1 MNTKPITVAIVED
14 NNEIRQRFVSLFAE
28 TEHIQCVG
36 NYFTAEE
43 FMAEYIDIKP
53 NVVFMDI
60 HLPGLNGI
68 ECIEKMKEQS
78 KHTQYIVYTVFE
90 NSEVVLEAIKAGATG
105 YLLKNTSSDKL
116 VAAVEEICRGESPM
130 SGSIA
135 AKVLKAFQQEVSKPE
150 SKLLS
155 SRENEIINLLSKGY
169 RYKDIAKELII
180 SPETVKTHIRSIYE
194 KLQVNNSIDAINKTR
209 AANKTQFAR
218 YANSNV
224 KEVEEHDCYKAIE
237 DLFWREK
244 PYLTEK
250 YSLSALSKQ
259 VGYPLYVVSQ
269 TINRRYKMGFFEL
282 INQLRI
288 NESMSLLR
296 NLNEKITIEG
306 IAYEC
311 GFCSRSSFYAA
322 FKKLNGLTPTEF
334 ILLNT
339 KVN

>member
-14 NNEIRQRFVSLFAE
+14 NNEIRQRFVSLFTE

-43 FMAEYIDIKP
+43 FMSEFSSINP
-53 NVVFMDI
+53 MVVFMDV
-60 HLPGLNGI
+60 HLPGVSGI
-68 ECIEKMKEQS
+68 ECIEKMKEESHQ
-78 KHTQYIVYTVFE
+78 TQFIVYTVFE
-90 NSEVVLEAIKAGATG
+90 NSEVVLDAIKAGATG
-105 YLLKNTSSDKL
+105 YLLKNTPSEKL
-116 VAAVEEICRGESPM
+116 VAAVEEIIRGESPM

-135 AKVLKAFQQEVSKPE
+135 AKVLKAFQNEIRKPE

-155 SRENEIINLLSKGY
+155 SRENEVVNLLSKGY

-209 AANKTQFAR
+209 SASESQCAR
-218 YANSNV
+218 YAHTHV
-224 KEVEEHDCYKAIE
+224 KVQEEQLCFAAIE
-237 DLFWREK
+237 SLFASEK

-269 TINRRYKMGFFEL
+269 TINRRYKVGFFEL

-288 NESMSLLR
+288 NESINMLR
-296 NLNEKITIEG
+296 NMNEKISIEG
-306 IAYEC
+306 VAYEC

-322 FKKLNGLTPTEF
+322 FKKLNGVTPTEF
-334 ILLNT
+334 MQL
-339 KVN
+339 